1 MNSTNNS
8 WRPRSVKLTRRCG
21 VGGLLCEVGG
31 DSSKSKGIKGRG
43 DVKFNEA
50 TE

>member
-1 MNSTNNS
+1 M
-8 WRPRSVKLTRRCG
+8 G
-21 VGGLLCEVGG
+21 GG

-50 TE
+50 TELKMFRIDIDGCRVQL